1 MKTLT
6 GDILKNKFTGELYR
20 VKKVKLKTVKLKT
33 VLLEAENRPN
43 KSWLGDD
50 ESLELLYE
58 KVEN

>member
-1 MKTLT
+1 METLI

-20 VKKVKLKTVKLKT
+20 VKTVKLKT

-43 KSWLGDD
+43 KAWFGDD

-58 KVEN
+58 KVES